1 MYLHSFKVP
10 LRYVLTS
17 KGKIVTL
24 QGKIQQKPPF
34 KWSSST
40 SPLIRHMT
48 SCTLDM
54 MLWEAHITS
63 AVFLSK
69 TQALSLRMRKHQTNL
84 KWGTCYKTLT
94 NTLQKDQDHK
104 AKDRLKNC
112 HRSEAIKEPWKLN
125 GMWDPGTEKR
135 HQWKSR
141 WYLNK
146 VCSFIS
152 STVPELTSGF
162 DHFSWWEK
170 MLLFGEAG

>member
-1 MYLHSFKVP
+1 MKVWGETRYLHSFKVP

-40 SPLIRHMT
+40 SLLIRHMT

-54 MLWEAHITS
+54 MLWEEHITS

-69 TQALSLRMRKHQTNL
+69 TQDLSLRMRKHQTHR

-94 NTLQKDQDHK
+94 NTLQKGQDHK

-112 HRSEAIKEPWKLN
+112 HRLEAIKEPWKLN
-125 GMWDPGTEKR
+125 GNVRSWNRKKGM
-135 HQWKSR
+135 
-141 WYLNK
+141 
-146 VCSFIS
+146 
-152 STVPELTSGF
+152 SG
-162 DHFSWWEK
+162 K
-170 MLLFGEAG
+170 AGDIWIRSVV